1 MSYFLFIF
9 KSALG
14 DFAKNKMR
22 TFLTS
27 LGILIGVS
35 SVILLLAL
43 GLGLK
48 KYISNQFDS
57 LGANLMF
64 VMPGSKDTLMQ
75 GGGMI
80 GGIKFDDRDVKKIQ
94 RIPGVKVVAPGFS
107 KPGTKVKYRGKDEV
121 IELVGSSENVIQIMN
136 IEIEEGRPL
145 EKKDVDKK
153 AKVVMMSSVMAKKLF
168 SSTSDALNKSITVE
182 TQTFKII
189 GIMKSKGGGGGG
201 NDLDSSIYAPITALS
216 AFNPDKKYFAI
227 YLKSEN
233 KDQVADIKLDVEREL
248 LKRYEEDQFSVMD
261 QGEIMGSV
269 SSIFNIINTVLLAIA
284 AISLI
289 VGGVGIMNIMYVT
302 VIERIREVGIRR
314 ALGATQKDILY
325 QFLAEAVILSLIGGL
340 AGLLLSYLVVFGVQ
354 FFFPAYIDTNAVIL
368 ALGVSS
374 AIGIIFG
381 VFPAR
386 KAAALSPI
394 EAIRYE

>member
-1 MSYFLFIF
+1 MNYFLFIF
-9 KSALG
+9 KSALN

-27 LGILIGVS
+27 LGIIIGVS

-57 LGANLMF
+57 LGANLIF
-64 VMPGSKDTLMQ
+64 VIPGSKGSMMR
-75 GGGMI
+75 GGGMV
-80 GGIKFDDRDVKKIQ
+80 GGIKFDNKDVSKIQ
-94 RIPGVKVVAPGFS
+94 RIPNVRIVAPAFA
-107 KPGTKVKYRGKDEV
+107 KAGTLIKYKGKEETVDLIGTTENIV
-121 IELVGSSENVIQIMN
+121 PMMNLEL
-136 IEIEEGRPL
+136 EEGRLL
-145 EKKDVDKK
+145 EKKDIDKK
-153 AKVVMMSSVMAKKLF
+153 SKVIMISAPLAVKLF
-168 SSTSDALNKSITVE
+168 SSTSDALNKTISIE
-182 TQTFKII
+182 SQTYKII
-189 GIMKSKGGGGGG
+189 GTMKSKGGSGGS
-201 NDLDSSIYAPITALS
+201 DLDANVYAPVTATY
-216 AFNPDKKYFAI
+216 AFNPEKKFYTI
-227 YLKSEN
+227 YLKSET
-233 KDQVADIKLDVEREL
+233 KDQVADLKMAVEKEL
-248 LKRYEEDQFSVMD
+248 LKRYEKDQFSVMD
-261 QGEIMGSV
+261 QGEIMGSI

-374 AIGIIFG
+374 AIGIVFG